1 VTAAPAQQS
10 QIIPFPAAPVGGLL
24 AERDAQGWK
33 APSHPDPTTADA
45 YLRLTAHL
53 LLQTERQTC
62 RSVGVT
68 SAHQGEGKTTAAMN
82 LAVCLGRTRG
92 RRGRVLLV
100 DADARQRTLTR
111 LLGGAAVGD
120 AGLGDGAAAQ
130 RHPMLLSTSF
140 DGVDLMT
147 APDPKDALALYAPG
161 VWRATL
167 LELAT
172 RYEHVVIDCP
182 SVLDHP
188 AGMVLRDCVD
198 ALVLVVQSGRTPK
211 RDVERALAGASRR
224 VLGVVLNGAEGR
236 ALENWA

>member
-1 VTAAPAQQS
+1 MSASHSEIVPLTAP
-10 QIIPFPAAPVGGLL
+10 PVGGLL

-33 APSHPDPTTADA
+33 SPARPDPTTADA

-53 LLQTERQTC
+53 LLQTERQAC
-62 RSVGVT
+62 RSVGGS
-68 SAHQGEGKTTAAMN
+68 SAHRGEGKTTAALN
-82 LAVCLGRTRG
+82 LAVCRGRTRG
-92 RRGRVLLV
+92 GRGRVLLV

-111 LLGGAAVGD
+111 LLGGAG
-120 AGLGDGAAAQ
+120 AGEAPAGQ
-130 RHPMLLSTSF
+130 RHPMLLATSF
-140 DGVDLMT
+140 EGVDLMT

-167 LELAT
+167 QELT
-172 RYEHVVIDCP
+172 SRYEHVVLDCP

-188 AGMVLRDCVD
+188 SGMVLRDCVD
-198 ALVLVVQSGRTPK
+198 ALVLVVQAGRTPK
-211 RDVERALAGASRR
+211 KDVERALAGASRR

>member
-1 VTAAPAQQS
+1 VTAASSRS
-10 QIIPFPAAPVGGLL
+10 QIIPLPAAPVGGLL

-33 APSHPDPTTADA
+33 APAHPDPTTADA

-53 LLQTERQTC
+53 LLQTERQAC
-62 RSVGVT
+62 RSVGIT
-68 SAHQGEGKTTAAMN
+68 SAHHGEGKTTAAMN

-92 RRGRVLLV
+92 RRGRVLLI

-111 LLGGAAVGD
+111 LLGGEGV
-120 AGLGDGAAAQ
+120 LGEEDQ
-130 RHPMLLSTSF
+130 RHPMLLATSF

-167 LELAT
+167 LELVT

-198 ALVLVVQSGRTPK
+198 ALVLVVQAGRTPK
-211 RDVERALAGASRR
+211 RDVERALSGASRR

>member
-1 VTAAPAQQS
+1 MSAAPTSQS
-10 QIIPFPAAPVGGLL
+10 QIVPLTAAPVGGLL

-33 APSHPDPTTADA
+33 APARPDPTTADA

-53 LLQTERQTC
+53 LLQTERQTV

-68 SAHQGEGKTTAAMN
+68 SAHRGEGKTTAAMN

-111 LLGGAAVGD
+111 LLSGGTPGATPVG
-120 AGLGDGAAAQ
+120 Q
-130 RHPMLLSTSF
+130 RHPMLLATSF
-140 DGVDLMT
+140 EGVDLMT
-147 APDPKDALALYAPG
+147 APDPQDPLALYAPG

-167 LELAT
+167 LELVT
-172 RYEHVVIDCP
+172 RYEHVVLDCP

-198 ALVLVVQSGRTPK
+198 ALVVVVQAGRTPK
-211 RDVERALAGASRR
+211 KDVERALAGASRR
-224 VLGVVLNGAEGR
+224 VLGVILNGAEGR
-236 ALENWA
+236 ALESWA

>member
-1 VTAAPAQQS
+1 VSTAPASQS
-10 QIIPFPAAPVGGLL
+10 QIVPLGAPVGGLL
-24 AERDAQGWK
+24 AERDAQGWR
-33 APSHPDPTTADA
+33 APARPDPTTADA

-53 LLQTERQTC
+53 LLQTERQSC

-68 SAHQGEGKTTAAMN
+68 RAHSGEGKTTAAMN

-100 DADARQRTLTR
+100 DADARQRTLTK
-111 LLGGAAVGD
+111 LLGGAEAND
-120 AGLGDGAAAQ
+120 NPNDQ
-130 RHPMLLSTSF
+130 RHPMLLATSF
-140 DGVDLMT
+140 EGVDLMT

-167 LELAT
+167 LELVT

-211 RDVERALAGASRR
+211 KDVERALAGATRR